1 MKVVIFD
8 GAHNG
13 KHSFGWL
20 YGIDDSKHSKIAQT
34 EDDPEHSTSL
44 MKGYTQISLLW
55 LLYPR

>member
-1 MKVVIFD
+1 MIFD